1 MHRTAAVTFLIA
13 AGVAQAH
20 PGHVV
25 GSFWHLFTQPDH
37 LAILVLPWAIAAAAL
52 FGWRRLAARRERDR
66 DEE

>member
-1 MHRTAAVTFLIA
+1 MRHTAAVTFLIA

-25 GSFWHLFTQPDH
+25 GSFWHLFTEPDH
-37 LAILVLPWAIAAAAL
+37 LAMLVLPWVMAAAVVC
-52 FGWRRLAARRERDR
+52 GWKKLAVRRERKQ